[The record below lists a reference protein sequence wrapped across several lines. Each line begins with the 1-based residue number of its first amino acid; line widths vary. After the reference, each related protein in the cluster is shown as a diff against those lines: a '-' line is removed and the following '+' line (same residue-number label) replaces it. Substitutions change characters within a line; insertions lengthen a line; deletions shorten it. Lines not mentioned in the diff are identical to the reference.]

1 MVVTHSLGLDL
12 QAPPRIH
19 PRAAAI
25 LINAEGEAVSTVVG
39 VVHDSQT
46 VSPAKAEA
54 AAAVADSAAAA
65 GGAASSAEV
74 SASDKSS
81 QCIQM

>member
-1 MVVTHSLGLDL
+1 MTHALGLDL
-12 QAPPRIH
+12 QSPARI
-19 PRAAAI
+19 RSCAAAI

-54 AAAVADSAAAA
+54 AAAVAESAAAA

-74 SASDKSS
+74 SAADKSS